1 MSAPSIL
8 EGAPVLLSAGALWL
22 LGTLG
27 ETAVHCRRMPSE
39 VYTASE
45 ELRCAGLLETEE
57 RWHGP
62 TGRQTFSHLLRLTT
76 RGREAFA
83 SLQLP

>member
-1 MSAPSIL
+1 
-8 EGAPVLLSAGALWL
+8 
-22 LGTLG
+22 
-27 ETAVHCRRMPSE
+27 MPSE